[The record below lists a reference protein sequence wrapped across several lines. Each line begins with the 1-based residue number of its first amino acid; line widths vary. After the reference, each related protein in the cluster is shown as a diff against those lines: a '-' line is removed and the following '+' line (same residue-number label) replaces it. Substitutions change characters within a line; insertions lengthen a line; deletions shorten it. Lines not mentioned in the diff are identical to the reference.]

1 MKLHQGKFL
10 VCFVITCSKLISMTQ
25 QESKIEK
32 PTFFYYRESITI
44 IMSFKFGQKLTKKW
58 PKAIGQLPDEIA
70 LMKHLMNSLKV

>member
-1 MKLHQGKFL
+1 MKLHQGMFSLLSHAGDQSVL
-10 VCFVITCSKLISMTQ
+10 VMTQ